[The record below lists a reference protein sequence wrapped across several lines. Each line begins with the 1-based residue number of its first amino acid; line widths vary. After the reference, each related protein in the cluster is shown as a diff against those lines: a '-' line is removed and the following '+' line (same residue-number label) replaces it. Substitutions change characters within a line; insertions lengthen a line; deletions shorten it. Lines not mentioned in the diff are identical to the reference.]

1 MINIYD
7 EVGHIKDVLKNGLS
21 ERWKEDAKLLI
32 KYYRDLGMKK
42 SEVSETIKKKCER
55 YVPNYNKFTDYRIVN
70 RLMTVAWKDKT
81 PLREIK
87 QVEISKEVLDW
98 FLSLEK
104 NKVTVEEIESIKQKK
119 ANTYVNLKFWNFNKV
134 KFLFTL
140 YIWALIQKNY
150 LEYYRMMHLEKFA
163 KQFKQAANL
172 PQGFNV
178 LKECDNFYDLG
189 YIYINSYRNIDL
201 KFMDLEVFSIPITEK
216 NKIIISGEDLYNCGY
231 WLEKQK
237 MGSFICQKCKK
248 EIAYYSNSKN
258 EKKRKYCKECA
269 EIIFNNKSE
278 IIKYNCV
285 DCGKEFEK
293 SSRNSKT
300 CRCEECQEKRNQKMH
315 QEQQKR
321 YIKKK
326 NEGRTPSSKQ

>member
-7 EVGHIKDVLKNGLS
+7 EVGHIKDVLENGFS
-21 ERWKEDAKLLI
+21 ERWKEDAKLLV
-32 KYYRDLGMKK
+32 KYYRDLGIKK
-42 SEVSETIKKKCER
+42 SEVTETIKKKCER
-55 YVPNYNKFTDYRIVN
+55 YVPSYNKYTDYRIVN
-70 RLMTVAWKDKT
+70 RLVSTTWKDKT

-87 QVEISKEVLDW
+87 QVEFSKEVLDW

-104 NKVTVEEIESIKQKK
+104 NKVTAEDIESIKKNK
-119 ANTYVNLKFWNFNKV
+119 VNTHVNTKFWNFSKV

-201 KFMDLEVFSIPITEK
+201 KFMNNEVFSIPITDK
-216 NKIIISGEDLYNCGY
+216 NRIIISGEDLYNCGY

-237 MGSFICQKCKK
+237 MGSFICQKCGK
-248 EIAYYSNSKN
+248 EFAYYSNSKN
-258 EKKRKYCKECA
+258 EKRRKYCKECA
-269 EIIFNNKSE
+269 EIISNNKTEE
-278 IIKYNCV
+278 IKINCI
-285 DCGKEFEK
+285 DCGKELVILK
-293 SSRNSKT
+293 KKYLV
-300 CRCEECQEKRNQKMH
+300 CRCTDCQNKHNQESKYAY
-315 QEQQKR
+315 E
-321 YIKKK
+321 KKK
-326 NEGRTPSSKQ
+326 KGTHTPIPKTS